1 MKRRTFLK
9 TAATFSAVSVL
20 TPSFT
25 LANEEKNPFGITK
38 KPRKFEVK
46 NSYNFEQSKE
56 ITQLWVPLPKD
67 EDYQKVVSFKY
78 DGNFSEA
85 KIVKNPYNTRVLY
98 VKWNDANIK
107 PILDVNFGV
116 VMQERTTDFSKATS
130 NTNYPSEV
138 L

>member
-20 TPSFT
+20 TPSLTF
-25 LANEEKNPFGITK
+25 ANEEKNPFGITK

-67 EDYQKVVSFKY
+67 EDYQKVVS
-78 DGNFSEA
+78 
-85 KIVKNPYNTRVLY
+85 
-98 VKWNDANIK
+98 
-107 PILDVNFGV
+107 
-116 VMQERTTDFSKATS
+116 
-130 NTNYPSEV
+130 
-138 L
+138 